1 MKRQRILLFLLLA
14 AGILLPAESALL
26 TDNHRP
32 NWVSNCIPNSQ
43 KRIQTGA
50 TLEWVTDGPFACDPE
65 IIKTGSRPDGTN
77 RALLDARRGPE
88 GDCQAFGVWGGT
100 KGLWASFII
109 DLKGL
114 YLIESATVWAIQK
127 DAVGTGSFEILLSND
142 KKQFV
147 SAGTCIISD
156 KLRTPDGRG
165 AESVFRLEKPAA
177 ARYVQFRIRKR
188 PGAKQQILS
197 EVAVYGEKVSEE
209 KARLLS
215 PENQRPEVRFE
226 LKGIQEA
233 GVIIDWSSFAE
244 NVSDVQAWK
253 LYVSDKPVARVDAPG
268 VRLLEKFPRRTT
280 RKVFYPLEP
289 EKVYYFGVNAVYNE
303 GENPGIVMRKYVA
316 PKPFAY
322 DTFGDML
329 AINYYYGGDGEAV
342 RAPHRHQKAW
352 DHAAIE
358 LLGTTPVRQVRWWRL
373 HKHVADL
380 LYDRGIGMLSESV
393 IPEIAAKIGVLA
405 LGCGNEPELSGRTP
419 EQATERIR
427 KAYQAGKAKNPKI
440 AVAAPAV
447 NISKE
452 ALQYLDQM
460 YQHGLKEYI
469 DVLDLHTYGGNP
481 RNNPALP
488 GYPQGAPEFLFD
500 AMKKVNAMLRKYG
513 DENKPKISTEFG
525 YSDGQIANPLGFP
538 ISREQIAQ
546 FLTRGLIIHNVLGFK
561 RVFLYSFWDAGTNPN
576 DTEHHFGMVD
586 YYLQKKPS
594 FYAFCTLGEQ
604 LGSSRLH
611 SRMKGTDERLV
622 YGYNYQ
628 DAKTGAFT
636 AVIWDGRGDRSGLF
650 RTTRPGKVEV
660 TQLYGERSAIQTRPD
675 GTFRTLY
682 GPSVIYIKAPGPVE
696 LLSSVNV
703 ETKDEKENGIR
714 VVPEKKLFEIR
725 SGEKNAT
732 VRFSLQNSSEEE
744 YRVLCVLENGTGEK
758 IQEKQLVLPAGKT
771 ETVSFSPPPTER
783 ILDRY
788 RFRVSYEGRY
798 ASHSAEEIIYVRTH
812 GRNNGKINVATKR
825 MDGYGKE
832 VVVLSDD
839 RLEVSVDPARGG
851 RILEILD
858 KTAGGNQ
865 VHIDYDHLAG
875 LDRVNFYYTLW
886 DRVRA
891 PEKYAIPPNT
901 PFEAELLP
909 DGVRMTAVS
918 PAGMKLVKQLT
929 LDGRGSLKLDVTM
942 TNGGKEPVACSW
954 YFHPE
959 YTVGGSGDH
968 GTDVLHFP
976 VGGKVLT
983 MNFWNGLGNKP
994 IQAFSDGWWQVDDTI
1009 RKVRLK
1015 QTFDLKK
1022 FRTPRLWFGLGCY
1035 NLEMESPGNLTL
1047 KPGES
1052 WHGTLTWTLSHLP

>member
-1 MKRQRILLFLLLA
+1 MQLQKTLLSALFA
-14 AGILLPAESALL
+14 AGALLHAESVLL

-32 NWVSNCIPNSQ
+32 NWVSNCIPNTQ

-50 TLEWVTDGPFACDPE
+50 ELEWITTGPFACDPE
-65 IIKTGSRPDGTN
+65 IVKTGSQPSGSN

-109 DLKGL
+109 DLKGV

-127 DAVGTGSFEILLSND
+127 EAVGTGSFEILLSND
-142 KKQFV
+142 KKQFI
-147 SAGTCIISD
+147 SAGTCAISD
-156 KLRTPDGRG
+156 KLRSLDGRG
-165 AESVFRLEKPAA
+165 IESAFRLEKPAA
-177 ARYVQFRIRKR
+177 ARHVQFRIRKR

-197 EVAVYGEKVSEE
+197 EVAVYGKKISEE

-215 PENQRPEVRFE
+215 PENQRPEIRFSM
-226 LKGIQEA
+226 KGIQEA
-233 GVIIDWSSFAE
+233 GVILDWSESAN
-244 NVSDVQAWK
+244 NVSDVQSWK
-253 LYVSDKPVARVDAPG
+253 LYVSDEPADRVDAPG
-268 VRLLEKFPRRTT
+268 VKLLEKFPRRTT

-289 EKVYYFGVNAVYNE
+289 DKVYYFGISAVYRE
-303 GENPGIVMRKYVA
+303 GENPKLVMRKYTV

-322 DTFGDML
+322 ETFGDML

-342 RAPHRHQKAW
+342 RSPHRHQKAW

-393 IPEIAAKIGVLA
+393 IPEIAAKIGVLT

-427 KAYQAGKAKNPKI
+427 KAYQTGKAKNPKI
-440 AVAAPAV
+440 VVAAPAV
-447 NISKE
+447 NISGE

-460 YQHGLKEYI
+460 YQHGLKNYI

-481 RNNPALP
+481 KNNPALP

-525 YSDGQIANPLGFP
+525 YTDGQIANPLGFP

-604 LGSSRLH
+604 LGNTRLD
-611 SRMKGTDERLV
+611 SRMKGTDEKLV
-622 YGYNYQ
+622 YGYNYR
-628 DAKTGAFT
+628 DIKTGTFT
-636 AVIWDGRGDRSGLF
+636 AVIWDGRGDYSGLF
-650 RTTRPGKVEV
+650 RTTKPGKVEV
-660 TQLYGERSAIQTRPD
+660 TQLYGEHSAIQTKPD

-696 LLSSVNV
+696 LLKSVKV
-703 ETKDEKENGIR
+703 
-714 VVPEKKLFEIR
+714 EKKKEEKSGLRITPARKVFEILPGQKSTEAMFALQNR
-725 SGEKNAT
+725 SGEA
-732 VRFSLQNSSEEE
+732 
-744 YRVLCVLENGTGEK
+744 YRVHCVLENSAGK
-758 IQEKQLVLPAGKT
+758 SIREKQLTVPAGKT
-771 ETVSFSPPPTER
+771 ETLAFSLTPTER

-788 RFRVSYEGRY
+788 RLRLSYEGEY
-798 ASHSAEEIIYVRTH
+798 ASHSAEEVIYVRTH
-812 GRNNGKINVATKR
+812 GKNNGKINVGKKR
-825 MDGYGKE
+825 MDGYDKE

-839 RLEVSVDPARGG
+839 KMEVTVDPARGG

-858 KTAGGNQ
+858 KTIGGNQ

-891 PEKYAIPPNT
+891 PEKYAIHQST
-901 PFEAELLP
+901 PCQAELLP
-909 DGVRMTAVS
+909 DGIRMTAIS

-929 LDGRGSLKLDVTM
+929 LDGKGSLKLDVSM
-942 TNGGKEPVACSW
+942 TNGGKDPVACSW
-954 YFHPE
+954 YLHPE
-959 YTVGGSGDH
+959 YTVGGTGDH
-968 GTDVLHFP
+968 GIDIIYLP
-976 VGGKVLT
+976 VGGKTLS

-994 IQAFSDGWWQVDDTI
+994 TQPFSEGWWKVDDSAK
-1009 RKVRLK
+1009 KVRLEQK
-1015 QTFDLKK
+1015 FDLKK

-1035 NLEMESPGNLTL
+1035 NLEMESSKGLTL
-1047 KPGES
+1047 NPGES
-1052 WHGTLTWTLSHLP
+1052 WNGALTWTLSHF

>member
-1 MKRQRILLFLLLA
+1 MQIQTF
-14 AGILLPAESALL
+14 LLPAFLIAGSLLHAESFLL

-32 NWVSNCIPNSQ
+32 NWTSNCIPKEQ

-50 TLEWVTDGPFACDPE
+50 ELEWITTGPFACDPGIAE
-65 IIKTGSRPDGTN
+65 TGSQPSGSN

-109 DLKGL
+109 DLKGV

-142 KKQFV
+142 RKQFI
-147 SAGTCIISD
+147 SAGTCAISD
-156 KLRTPDGRG
+156 KLRSPDGRG
-165 AESVFRLEKPAA
+165 IESAFRLEKPAA
-177 ARYVQFRIRKR
+177 ARYVQFRVRKR

-197 EVAVYGEKVSEE
+197 EVAVYGKKISGE

-215 PENQRPEVRFE
+215 PENQRPEIRFTM
-226 LKGIQEA
+226 KGIQEA
-233 GVIIDWSSFAE
+233 GVILDWSESAE
-244 NVSDVQAWK
+244 NVSDIQSWK
-253 LYVSDKPVARVDAPG
+253 LYVSDKPADRVDAPG
-268 VRLLEKFPRRTT
+268 VKLLDTFPRRTT

-289 EKVYYFGVNAVYNE
+289 DKVYYFGISAVYRE
-303 GENPGIVMRKYVA
+303 GENPKLVMRKYTV
-316 PKPFAY
+316 PKPFACE
-322 DTFGDML
+322 TFGDML

-342 RAPHRHQKAW
+342 RSPHRHQKAW

-393 IPEIAAKIGVLA
+393 IPEIAAKIGVLT

-427 KAYQAGKAKNPKI
+427 KAYQTGKAKNPKI
-440 AVAAPAV
+440 VVAAPAV
-447 NISKE
+447 NISGE

-460 YQHGLKEYI
+460 YQHGLKNYI

-481 RNNPALP
+481 KNNPALP

-525 YSDGQIANPLGFP
+525 YTDGQIANPLGFP

-594 FYAFCTLGEQ
+594 FYAFCTLGEE
-604 LGSSRLH
+604 LGNSRID
-611 SRMKGTDERLV
+611 SRMKGTDEKLV
-622 YGYNYQ
+622 YGYNYR
-628 DAKTGAFT
+628 DVKTGAVT
-636 AVIWDGRGDRSGLF
+636 AVIWDGRGDFSGLF
-650 RTTRPGKVEV
+650 RTTKPGKVEV
-660 TQLYGERSAIQTRPD
+660 VQLCGERSAIQTKPD

-682 GPSVIYIKAPGPVE
+682 GPSVIYLKAPGPVE
-696 LLSSVNV
+696 LLKSTKVEQKKEEKSALLVTPARNV
-703 ETKDEKENGIR
+703 
-714 VVPEKKLFEIR
+714 FEIL
-725 SGEKNAT
+725 SGQKSANVLFT
-732 VRFSLQNSSEEE
+732 LQNRSDEP
-744 YRVLCVLENGTGEK
+744 YQVHAVLENSAGK
-758 IQEKQLVLPAGKT
+758 SIREKQLTVPAGKT
-771 ETVSFSPPPTER
+771 ETLTFSLTPTER

-788 RFRVSYEGRY
+788 RLRLSYDGKY
-798 ASHSAEEIIYVRTH
+798 ASHSAEKIIYVRTH
-812 GRNNGKINVATKR
+812 GTNNGKINVGKKR
-825 MDGYGKE
+825 MDGYDKE

-839 RLEVSVDPARGG
+839 RMEVTVDPARGG

-858 KTAGGNQ
+858 KTIGGNQ

-891 PEKYAIPPNT
+891 PGKYAIPPST
-901 PFEAELLP
+901 PAHAELLP
-909 DGVRMTAVS
+909 DGIRMTTTS
-918 PAGMKLVKQLT
+918 PAGMKLVKRLT
-929 LDGRGSLKLDVTM
+929 LDGKGTLRLDVTM
-942 TNGGKEPVACSW
+942 VNGGTESVVCSW
-954 YFHPE
+954 YLHPE

-968 GTDVLHFP
+968 GTDVLRLP
-976 VGGKVLT
+976 IGGNVLS
-983 MNFWNGLGNKP
+983 MNFWNGLGSKP
-994 IQAFSDGWWQVDDTI
+994 TQSFSEGWWKVEDSA
-1009 RKVRLK
+1009 RKVRLE

-1035 NLEMESPGNLTL
+1035 NLEMESAKNLTL
-1047 KPGES
+1047 KPGDS
-1052 WHGTLTWTLSHLP
+1052 WNGSLTWTLSHFN